1 MKRTGKSDARATRM
15 RAEVWDQMQFFFQE
29 YNDHQLHAAISFGGR
44 IDRDIIRKAVFLSME
59 RVPLLGSKFVLNNFR
74 PHWEKAASFSD
85 EEVVSFVDTI
95 NPAEEIDKFLVGM
108 TNELTGP
115 QVAARVVAGESKDTL
130 CIILNHMV
138 CDGSAF
144 KEYLYF
150 LAGLYTELQTGQG
163 SATRYRDGDRSPK
176 QIYRHMG
183 MLDRVRVF
191 LLPSA
196 YKKDGIVFPLRAED
210 RKGCPFIARQTLIE
224 ERFAALK
231 EYGRQHGATVNDI
244 ILAAYFR
251 ALHKTLDL
259 RLGEALTI
267 PCMADLR
274 RYLPSGTAGAFCNL
288 TGNIVCRIGSDIGSD
303 LGQTVAKVAA
313 ETKAQKEHY
322 PGLAGLSTL
331 YALFRLLPFSSLRK
345 WMKEGF
351 PNPLIGMT
359 NIGIID
365 PERLVFGKTEVEQ
378 AFVTG
383 SIKYPPYFQLALT
396 SFKDVITFAIAEYGT
411 KEDRERIEQFLRVLD
426 GELERIG

>member
-1 MKRTGKSDARATRM
+1 MKRAGKSDARATRT
-15 RAEVWDQMQFFFQE
+15 RAEVWDQMQFLFQE
-29 YNDHQLHAAISFGGR
+29 YNDHQLHGAISFGGR
-44 IDRDIIRKAVFLSME
+44 IDRDIIRKAVLLSME
-59 RVPLLGSKFVLNNFR
+59 KVPLLGSRFVVNKFR
-74 PHWEKAASFSD
+74 PHWEKAGPFRN
-85 EEVVSFVDTI
+85 EEVVSFVDTT
-95 NPAEEIDKFLVGM
+95 NPAEEIDRFLVGM
-108 TNELTGP
+108 TNELAGP
-115 QVAARVVAGESKDTL
+115 QVTARVIGGETKDTL
-130 CIILNHMV
+130 CIIMNHMV

-163 SATRYRDGDRSPK
+163 SASRYRDGDRSPK

-183 MLDRVRVF
+183 MLDRMRVF

-196 YKKDGIVFPLRAED
+196 YQKDGIVFPLRAED
-210 RKGCPFIARQTLIE
+210 RRGSPFIARQTLIQ
-224 ERFAALK
+224 ERFAALR
-231 EYGRQHGATVNDI
+231 EYGTKHGATVNDI

-251 ALHKTLDL
+251 ALHRTLDL
-259 RLGEALTI
+259 KQGEALTI
-267 PCMADLR
+267 PCMVDLR
-274 RYLPSGTAGAFCNL
+274 RYLPSETADAFCNL
-288 TGNIVCRIGSDIGSD
+288 TGNIACRIGPDIGSD

-331 YALFRLLPFSSLRK
+331 YALFRLLPFSTLRK
-345 WMKEGF
+345 RMKEAF

-365 PERLVFGKTEVEQ
+365 PQRLVFGKTEVEQ

-383 SIKYPPYFQLALT
+383 SIKFPPYFQLALT
-396 SFKDVITFAIAEYGT
+396 SFKGVITFTIAEYGT
-411 KEDRERIEQFLRVLD
+411 KEDRERIEEFLRVVD

>member
-1 MKRTGKSDARATRM
+1 
-15 RAEVWDQMQFFFQE
+15 
-29 YNDHQLHAAISFGGR
+29 
-44 IDRDIIRKAVFLSME
+44 
-59 RVPLLGSKFVLNNFR
+59 
-74 PHWEKAASFSD
+74 
-85 EEVVSFVDTI
+85 
-95 NPAEEIDKFLVGM
+95 
-108 TNELTGP
+108 
-115 QVAARVVAGESKDTL
+115 
-130 CIILNHMV
+130 
-138 CDGSAF
+138 
-144 KEYLYF
+144 
-150 LAGLYTELQTGQG
+150 
-163 SATRYRDGDRSPK
+163 
-176 QIYRHMG
+176 
-183 MLDRVRVF
+183 
-191 LLPSA
+191 
-196 YKKDGIVFPLRAED
+196 
-210 RKGCPFIARQTLIE
+210 
-224 ERFAALK
+224 
-231 EYGRQHGATVNDI
+231 
-244 ILAAYFR
+244 
-251 ALHKTLDL
+251 
-259 RLGEALTI
+259 
-267 PCMADLR
+267 MADLR

-396 SFKDVITFAIAEYGT
+396 SFKDVITFTIAEYGT
-411 KEDRERIEQFLRVLD
+411 KEDRERIEQFLRVVD